1 MRSDATTTTV
11 VLTVRVNRKTV
22 RVATGTSVA
31 AAVMN
36 TQNTYRTSVTGEKRA
51 PLCGMGT
58 CFECRVTIDGKPHQR
73 GCQIPCREG
82 MEIRCDE

>member
-1 MRSDATTTTV
+1 MRSDAATTDV
-11 VLTVRVNRKTV
+11 ITVRVNEQPV
-22 RVATGTSVA
+22 RVAIGASVA
-31 AAVMN
+31 VAVLN
-36 TQNTYRTSVTGEKRA
+36 AQSTCRVSVTGEKRA

-73 GCQIPCREG
+73 GCQITCSEG